1 MANKLKWTDWS
12 SIDSER
18 ASIPTSASSARA
30 ARAQFAT
37 CLLALVG
44 LALVVPGPASWGS
57 LLSDGAS
64 HPAVSP
70 SIGSAVEAAVLVVA
84 GVLVWTLLTWVAV
97 VWLAAIAGSLPGTA
111 GRHGRAVLRRI
122 APAAAGR
129 IVAAAVGV
137 SLLAGTSACAVPA
150 LSVAGAGSGVSS
162 TATTASWA
170 QSPTDS
176 AGPAAS
182 VETTTIPVPSG
193 GGTGMATA
201 DDARSI
207 GGALGQHRLARTRR
221 SGCPCDARGTGCPP
235 EHVRSTCAGTVDTGN
250 FDTGIDTDRI
260 DTDSINSNLAEPEL
274 NGRAPS

>member
-12 SIDSER
+12 SIDPER
-18 ASIPTSASSARA
+18 ASTPTLASSAPA

-64 HPAVSP
+64 RSAVSP

-150 LSVAGAGSGVSS
+150 LSAAGAGSGVSS
-162 TATTASWA
+162 STVTTASWA

-182 VETTTIPVPSG
+182 VDTTTIPVPSG
-193 GGTGMATA
+193 GGTGMATPTTLDQA
-201 DDARSI
+201 AVPSVSI
-207 GGALGQHRLARTRR
+207 DWPAPDGQVTPLAPAEPVVPLST
-221 SGCPCDARGTGCPP
+221 SAAPP
-235 EHVRSTCAGTVDTGN
+235 QEPSTPATSTTDN
-250 FDTGIDTDRI
+250 F
-260 DTDSINSNLAEPEL
+260 DTDSIDSNLAEPEL
-274 NGRAPS
+274 NGRDPS